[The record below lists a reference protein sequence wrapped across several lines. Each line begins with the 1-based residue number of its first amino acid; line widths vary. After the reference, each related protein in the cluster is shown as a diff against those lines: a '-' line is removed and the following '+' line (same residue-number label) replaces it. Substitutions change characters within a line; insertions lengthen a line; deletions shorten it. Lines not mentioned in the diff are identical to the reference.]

1 MKTIVKYSNRKLYNL
16 NESRYTTLQEL
27 IDFAKKGQPFVVIR
41 HDDNED
47 ITDDT
52 LKQCL
57 LNLNINRNTLLDLVV
72 NSQQ

>member
-16 NESRYTTLQEL
+16 NESRYTTLHEL
-27 IDFAKKGQPFVVIR
+27 IEFAKNGQPFVVIR

-47 ITDDT
+47 ITNDT

-57 LNLNINRNTLLDLVV
+57 LNLNINQNVLLNLVA
-72 NSQQ
+72 NS